1 MKTSIKKA
9 LACTFASAMALSC
22 VAVSAVSGA
31 DANVT
36 LDNKAFG
43 STAVGGGQDI
53 VIVDPTGNTNRSYAL
68 YQIFNGNLD
77 TKGNLIDISWGES
90 IVNGTAYDYS
100 TALVEELKA
109 ETFSNG
115 EANPIASLFS
125 DVTAEDG
132 VYSAEKIAGIVA
144 KIDADNSEALDAF
157 ATAVAYVI
165 GDKNVSKRTITGASD
180 PDGDKGPEYLF
191 SDVKDGYYMAAEI
204 TSDKTITKSRYMLD
218 VGTSSTGLEIVA
230 KASGSPSL
238 DKYIKYGADIESTKD
253 VDESLHEY
261 EEVAINDTVTFQL
274 SSEVPDMTGYS
285 KYYFVINDTLSK
297 GMDYQAIQS
306 ITVGDQT
313 LTKYDSSTNAL
324 TDPTY
329 EIETVDND
337 DGTTGIT
344 IVFKNFIQYEKEDT
358 ITVLYTATVNEDIVV
373 GETNANTNTANLT
386 YSNDPNYAYT
396 GTPGSDDSENPQ
408 DPDPDKPNPGEP
420 TSDTPDETVY
430 VYTTGIELLKT
441 DGNGKAL
448 AGATFEISGTTL
460 DGEQVMKFMRVTPS
474 YTAVCYDTQK
484 ESNFKSD
491 EAAYYKKKTNT
502 FTIDAYTTDGDNP
515 TVSRYV
521 SENKKYTKD
530 GDTYTEDINGTYYKD
545 ANSDTYYEIES
556 APTDVTYEQGYVLY
570 KLSEDMTVMDITPAS
585 TTTTDATS
593 ESDAAGTVS
602 ADSNAVSGTV
612 SADNGTVSF
621 YGLKAGSYTIKETE
635 APFGYVALTAPIQV
649 EITYTEPAG
658 SSVDHICN
666 WEYTVTNNGTSGNLV
681 SSAELSIKNNILA
694 IQVKNLTTHTLPST
708 GGIGTTIF
716 YVVGSLLAAAA
727 VVLLITKRRMHS
739 ENE

>member
-53 VIVDPTGNTNRSYAL
+53 VIVDPTGKTNRSYAL

-100 TALVEELKA
+100 TELVEELKL

-115 EANPIASLFS
+115 ETNPIASLFS

-157 ATAVAYVI
+157 ATAVANVI
-165 GDKNVSKRTITGASD
+165 GDKNVSKRTITEASE

-396 GTPGSDDSENPQ
+396 GTPGSTDKE
-408 DPDPDKPNPGEP
+408 PDPDKPNPDEP

-460 DGEQVMKFMRVTPS
+460 DGEKVMKFMRVTPS

-491 EAAYYKKKTNT
+491 ESAYYKKKTNT
-502 FTIDAYTTDGDNP
+502 FTIDAYTTEGESENP

-649 EITYTEPAG
+649 EITYTEPTA
-658 SSVDHICN
+658 SDIDHICN